1 MICFLSACDCQQ
13 KFCLRG
19 NSGTQRSVVSV
30 TVPRYSQPVLFTF
43 GSTMD
48 DANAQT
54 RPCHSLATV
63 VKDASGT
70 LNR

>member
-1 MICFLSACDCQQ
+1 
-13 KFCLRG
+13 
-19 NSGTQRSVVSV
+19 
-30 TVPRYSQPVLFTF
+30 VLFTF